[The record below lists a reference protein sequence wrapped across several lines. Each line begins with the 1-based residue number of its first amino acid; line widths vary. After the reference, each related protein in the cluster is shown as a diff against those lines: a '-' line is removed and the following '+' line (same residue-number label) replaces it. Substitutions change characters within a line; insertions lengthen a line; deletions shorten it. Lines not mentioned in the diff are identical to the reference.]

1 MKAWVIILVIYF
13 QGDSQRIDIQTTD
26 MIFKNAIICNE
37 FKLSKEFQS
46 ELRKRYKQKGIDYIL
61 PYCKPIKDMDKII
74 VNI

>member
-26 MIFKNAIICNE
+26 MIFKNAIVCNE
-37 FKLSKEFQS
+37 FKLSKEFQN

-61 PYCKPIKDMDKII
+61 PYCKPVKDMDKII